1 MTERKE
7 EAHNNNKFKLIQTS
21 TEDNLE
27 NEKNIKKY
35 TLSKVDYENLESLYS
50 K

>member
-7 EAHNNNKFKLIQTS
+7 EANKNKFKLIQSS
-21 TEDNLE
+21 TDDNLE
-27 NEKNIKKY
+27 NEKIIKNY
-35 TLSKVDYENLESLYS
+35 TLSKVDYKNLDSLYS